1 MIYSYSTSD
10 QTVAVN
16 ATILF
21 EDNGVVSGRCS
32 THSAG
37 TGSFSLNGPGY
48 YLVHFNGDVS
58 AAAAGNVTAQLYVNG
73 VLHDGAEATTT
84 ITTATTEIQNIGFN
98 TIIRVLPNCCAV
110 DTNLPATVTIRNTG
124 IEAIYS
130 NVGFTI
136 VKVR

>member
-32 THSAG
+32 THAAG
-37 TGSFSLNGPGY
+37 TGSFALNGPGY
-48 YLVHFNGDVS
+48 YLVHFNGDV
-58 AAAAGNVTAQLYVNG
+58 AAPVAGDVTAQLYVNG
-73 VLHDGAEATTT
+73 DLYEGAEATTT

-98 TIIRVLPNCCAV
+98 ALVRVLPNCCAV
-110 DTNLPATVTIRNTG
+110 DTNFPAYLTIRNTG
-124 IEAIYS
+124 VEATYS

>member
-21 EDNGVVSGRCS
+21 ENNGVVSGRCS

-37 TGSFSLNGPGY
+37 TGAFSLNGPGF

-58 AAAAGNVTAQLYVNG
+58 AATAGDVVVQLYLNG
-73 VLHDGAEATTT
+73 ELYEGAEATTT
-84 ITTATTEIQNIGFN
+84 ITTATTETDNIGFEA
-98 TIIRVLPNCCAV
+98 IVKVLPNCCAIV
-110 DTNLPATVTIRNTG
+110 DNLPATLTIRNTG
-124 IEAIYS
+124 IEALFS
-130 NVGFTI
+130 NAAVTI
-136 VKVR
+136 VKIR

>member
-21 EDNGVVSGRCS
+21 DDNGVVSGRCS

-37 TGSFSLNGPGY
+37 TGAFSLNGPGY

-58 AAAAGNVTAQLYVNG
+58 AAAADVVAQLYVNG
-73 VLHDGAEATTT
+73 EIYEGAEATTT
-84 ITTATTEIQNIGFN
+84 ITTATTEIDNIGFE
-98 TIIRVLPNCCAV
+98 TIVKVLPNCCAIDGNV
-110 DTNLPATVTIRNTG
+110 PATLTIRNTG
-124 IEAIYS
+124 IEALYS
-130 NVGFTI
+130 NVSVTI
-136 VKVR
+136 VKIR

>member
-1 MIYSYSTSD
+1 MIYSYSISD

-37 TGSFSLNGPGY
+37 TGAFSLNGPGF

-58 AAAAGNVTAQLYVNG
+58 AAEAGDVVVQLYLNG
-73 VLHDGAEATTT
+73 ELYEGAEATTT
-84 ITTATTEIQNIGFN
+84 ITTATTETDNIGFEA
-98 TIIRVLPNCCAV
+98 IVKVLPNCCAIV
-110 DTNLPATVTIRNTG
+110 DNLPATLTIRNTG
-124 IEAIYS
+124 IEALFS
-130 NVGFTI
+130 NAAVTI
-136 VKVR
+136 VKIR

>member
-37 TGSFSLNGPGY
+37 TSAFSLNGPGF

-58 AAAAGNVTAQLYVNG
+58 AAEAGDVVVQLYLNG
-73 VLHDGAEATTT
+73 EIYEGAEATTT
-84 ITTATTEIQNIGFN
+84 ITTATTEIDNIGFEA
-98 TIIRVLPNCCAV
+98 IINVLPNCCAIV
-110 DTNLPATVTIRNTG
+110 DNLPATLTIRNTG
-124 IEAIYS
+124 IEALFS
-130 NVGFTI
+130 NAAVTI
-136 VKVR
+136 VKIR